1 MAATLAMAALT
12 GCSSSGS
19 SGAAG
24 KGSSPST
31 APSTSS
37 SAPTAQAA
45 PRSKA
50 DVRITK
56 AGVEDDPVRGPH
68 AYVVHYTVTNHGA
81 GAADCF
87 AQLEF
92 LDADGDHLGNTGIT
106 ADTLGAGKSKTGDAA
121 PLDVEIQ
128 NGKIADIR
136 SVRVTEVDRT
146 PSS

>member
-1 MAATLAMAALT
+1 M
-12 GCSSSGS
+12 
-19 SGAAG
+19 
-24 KGSSPST
+24 
-31 APSTSS
+31 
-37 SAPTAQAA
+37 
-45 PRSKA
+45 
-50 DVRITK
+50 
-56 AGVEDDPVRGPH
+56 EDDPVWGPH

-81 GAADCF
+81 GAADYF

-106 ADTLGAGKSKTGDAA
+106 ADKLGAGKSKTGDAA
-121 PLDVEIQ
+121 PLDVKIQ